1 MQSTA
6 IETHG
11 LTRRFGPQLAVD
23 QVNLH
28 VPEAGVYGF
37 LGPNGAGKTTTIRML
52 LGLLRPQAGEVRLFG
67 EALAEHHQTLMQ
79 RVGALVETP
88 SLYPH
93 LTGRE
98 NLEVTRRLLGAPRAL
113 IDRALGIVKL
123 SQDAHRRAREYS
135 LGMRQRLGLAL
146 ALLNQPQLLILDEP
160 ANGLDPAGIHEMR
173 DLIRRLPSE
182 FGITVFLSSHL
193 LSEVEQVANHIGI
206 IHQGRLLFQGTL
218 AALQAERHEHLTIGV
233 NQPEQ
238 ALRCLTEAGWQVQQR
253 ADGWLLAAAKTPE
266 AASQI
271 NQTLVQQGLDVFH
284 LARTQASLEDIF
296 LGLTNGK
303 TAEQLAEPAAERK
316 AA

>member
-1 MQSTA
+1 MQKIA
-6 IETHG
+6 IETRG
-11 LTRRFGPQLAVD
+11 LTRRFGTQLAVNEL
-23 QVNLH
+23 NLQ

-52 LGLLRPQAGEVRLFG
+52 LGLIRPNAGEVQLFG
-67 EALAEHHQTLMQ
+67 ESLATNHQSLMR

-98 NLEVTRRLLGAPRAL
+98 NLEVTRRLLGAGREL

-123 SQDAHRRAREYS
+123 TDDAHRRVREYS

-146 ALLNQPQLLILDEP
+146 ALLNKPQLLILDEP

-173 DLIRRLPSE
+173 ALIRLLPAE

-193 LSEVEQVANHIGI
+193 LSEVEQVAGHIGI

-218 AALQAERHEHLTIGV
+218 ADLQAERQEHLTIGV
-233 NQPEQ
+233 KQPDQ
-238 ALRCLTEAGWQVQQR
+238 ALRCLTNAGWSAHKR
-253 ADGWLLAAAKTPE
+253 DDGWLTVAATTPDAAA
-266 AASQI
+266 QI
-271 NQTLVQQGLDVFH
+271 NSLLVSQSLEVFH
-284 LARTQASLEDIF
+284 IALTQASLEDIF
-296 LGLTNGK
+296 LSLTSGK
-303 TAEQLAEPAAERK
+303 TAMQIAERR